1 MNLKQT
7 LSAVMVGAMVLTAA
21 PSLSVLPQ
29 AARERIVRS
38 IIITANNFF
47 IIFPFHFSCL

>member
-29 AARERIVRS
+29 AAQS
-38 IIITANNFF
+38 TAYAAKVV
-47 IIFPFHFSCL
+47 PG